1 MLREL
6 KQNPQNGN
14 MLTGVQ
20 RASFLDTG
28 EEYLCI
34 ALAKHGF
41 PTVNRNVSVTLG
53 VLLDDHAKQA
63 IKFWDDPAITQTTV
77 NITCE
82 RCPINDCSVRAA
94 APKVVERREARKKMQ
109 EALAKLTMLSE

>member
-1 MLREL
+1 
-6 KQNPQNGN
+6 
-14 MLTGVQ
+14 
-20 RASFLDTG
+20 
-28 EEYLCI
+28 
-34 ALAKHGF
+34 LAKHGF